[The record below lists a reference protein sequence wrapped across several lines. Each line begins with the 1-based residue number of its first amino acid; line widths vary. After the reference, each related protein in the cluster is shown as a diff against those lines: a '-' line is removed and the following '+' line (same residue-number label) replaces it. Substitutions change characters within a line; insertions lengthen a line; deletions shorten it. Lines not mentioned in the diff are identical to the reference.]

1 MLDELS
7 CFLTNTVLGD
17 RVGGDLVK
25 VLLALLLTLVVVL
38 AMSDSLVITL
48 GCVLFSSGRITLP
61 SSEPDSKQDGHR
73 QGNLKAD
80 TSEEKNDP
88 KFFSLFQLPTQNKDS
103 MAPWGLFGQ

>member
-7 CFLTNTVLGD
+7 CFLTNTALGD
-17 RVGGDLVK
+17 RVGGVLVK

-61 SSEPDSKQDGHR
+61 SSEPESKQDGHR
-73 QGNLKAD
+73 QGNIKVD
-80 TSEEKNDP
+80 TSEENNGP
-88 KFFSLFQLPTQNKDS
+88 KFFESFSITNPK
-103 MAPWGLFGQ
+103 